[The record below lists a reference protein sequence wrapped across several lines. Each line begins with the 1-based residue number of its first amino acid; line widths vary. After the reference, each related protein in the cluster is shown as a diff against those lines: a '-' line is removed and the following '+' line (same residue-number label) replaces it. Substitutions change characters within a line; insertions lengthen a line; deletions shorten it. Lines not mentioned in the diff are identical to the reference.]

1 MKPRH
6 FLSIF
11 DLQKDEI
18 EKLIERTFSLKEEK
32 RRRMS
37 NRSLLGR
44 TIGLIFEKLSTR
56 TRASFQVGIND
67 MSAHAIF
74 FSSRDMQL
82 GRGETVADTAMVLS
96 SYLDGVIIR
105 TYGQERIE
113 EFAKHSSVPVIN
125 ALTDLEHPCQ
135 IISDLF
141 TIKEAGVDI
150 EDMKL
155 AYVGDGNN
163 MANTFIGAASIMGF
177 DLAIAVPKG
186 YEPDQAILEKA
197 NKTAGSRIEVMNDP
211 VAAAE
216 GSDVL
221 YTDVWVSMG
230 QDDAP
235 DDEKEKLE
243 ALRPFQINGDLVAK
257 AKSGALVMHCLPA
270 HRGQEITAEVMDGA
284 NSVVFTQAENRLH
297 SGKAI
302 IEYFFSY

>member
-11 DLQKDEI
+11 DLKKSEI
-18 EKLIERTFSLKEEK
+18 EKLIERAFSLKVER

-37 NRSLLGR
+37 NSSLLGR

-67 MSAHAIF
+67 MGAHAIF

-113 EFAKHSSVPVIN
+113 EFAMHSSVPVIN

-177 DLAIAVPKG
+177 DLAVAVPKG
-186 YEPDQAILEKA
+186 YEPHQAMLEKA
-197 NKTAGSRIEVMNDP
+197 NKAAGSRIEVTNDP
-211 VAAAE
+211 AAAAE

-230 QDDAP
+230 QDD
-235 DDEKEKLE
+235 EKEKLE
-243 ALRPFQINGDLVAK
+243 ALRPFQINSDLVAK

>member
-11 DLQKDEI
+11 DLKKNEI
-18 EKLIERTFSLKEEK
+18 ESLIERAFSLKEEK
-32 RRRMS
+32 KKRLS
-37 NRSLLGR
+37 NSSLSGR

-67 MSAHAIF
+67 MGAHAIF

-155 AYVGDGNN
+155 AYFGDGNN
-163 MANTFIGAASIMGF
+163 MANTFIGVASIMGF

-186 YEPDQAILEKA
+186 YEPHQAILEKA
-197 NKTAGSRIEVMNDP
+197 NKAAGSRIEITNDP
-211 VAAAE
+211 AVAAK

-230 QDDAP
+230 QE
-235 DDEKEKLE
+235 DEKKKLE
-243 ALRPFQINGDLVAK
+243 VMRPFQINGDLIAK
-257 AKSGALVMHCLPA
+257 ANSGALVMHCLPA
-270 HRGQEITAEVMDGA
+270 HRGQEITAEAMDGA